1 MKKRRLRKR
10 IMASVMAFLMVA
22 ALIPANYFGSVP
34 VKAETGATVWFDIS
48 QVDIPEGTTEVV
60 YSAETVF
67 GDIPVLATSSKTVK
81 VIDCTADGITDENGN
96 AFTRKLALGGTGKTT
111 ERCVKITVPFT
122 AEITVMALSS
132 GAAGRKLKVVD
143 ENNAEVTTFIME
155 AKAEGAVVPENKVT
169 VSAGTYYMYS
179 AGSGID
185 IYDIDI
191 QRVITMDISSV
202 DIPEGTTEVV
212 YSAETVLGDV
222 SALATS
228 SKTVKVIDCTADGI
242 TDENGNAFARKLA
255 LGGTGKITERCVK
268 ITVPFTAEIAVKAL
282 SSGAAGRKL
291 KVVDENNAEVTT
303 FIMEAKA
310 EGAVVPENKV
320 TVSAGTY
327 YMYSTGSGID
337 IYDIT
342 VNRALSFD
350 LSGIAEENLGNNI
363 SAEFAAGD
371 FTVIP
376 GSSTVKVATTEG
388 ITNDEGK
395 AFTRKLSLGG
405 SGSKTKRVIKFTL
418 DFVTELDV
426 YALSTGDAARTLKI
440 ENEAGT
446 VVGQLTAIEK
456 SNTVIPAQPIKLAP
470 GTYYMYS
477 AGSGID
483 VFDIRIT
490 PDAKPLTAW
499 DEVATPVINNVT
511 VDADGNFVVD
521 FTANI
526 DKSAGAEY
534 LMVSMVSNGHEV
546 ASTKIVG
553 KATSTV
559 MIPYWSGDYTFTA
572 TAVRSGEAHKSSD
585 PYEYKDY
592 VLALKKPV
600 FNMLESVGGGSVYV
614 DWVNNEKADSYIVE
628 YKEDGATD
636 YTKVATTTDGHYT
649 ITGLTVGK
657 TYDVKVTANCA
668 AEGLTSVYNKSI
680 TVSADATH
688 QWYAA
693 ITGSSQTS
701 DITVSQADGTSANYK
716 FDVQDSQ
723 ANKTNISEAADITNT
738 AGKVTINGTA
748 NGKISDD
755 EDGIQYY
762 FTRINPNK
770 ENFVLE
776 ATFKITDTS
785 LTPDNQ
791 TGFGVWA
798 SDILGINNFGAGTYV
813 HKYCNSVSCLYYSSK
828 TDKPTLRNIEGYSSS
843 DASNNDGADRVNG
856 GQKFSSTASFAVG
869 NTYTFKLEKT
879 NDAFIGTFNGQELKY
894 DNTAL
899 LSTQDDGSLCI
910 GVALGRKVSVEIT
923 DIKFTTSESTGVSG
937 GNKDTKITPNA
948 TVYSSET
955 TGSTTYEYIY
965 VPNCAGKLTVE
976 GTDCVDKQVAAN
988 EVVRVN
994 VTLKV
999 GNNEVK
1005 STFVPDAA
1013 ETIASTTPIVK
1024 TTKVE
1029 CKQYGKEGE
1038 TIIVSPE
1045 GKADGL
1051 GTEESPLDIATAV
1064 KYAQPGQ
1071 TLYLLDGTYKD
1082 WANIKR
1088 SVSGTA
1094 DKMITMVAQT
1104 PGKVVFEG
1112 AGINVIGSYWH
1123 IYGIYVKDST
1133 GVGIQVSGNYNVIE
1147 MCTVE
1152 HAANSGI
1159 QLSRSGSADNDAG
1172 INGKLWPTGNLIK
1185 NCESFDNCDAG
1196 RNDADGFAAKLTCG
1210 NDNKFYGCIAHH
1222 NIDDGWDLYAKSVSG
1237 EIGSV
1242 TIENCVAY
1250 NNGWLTTDDIT
1261 AADYQFGEGNGFKL
1275 GGGYLKGGHVLNNSI
1290 TFNNHGKGIT
1300 SNSCPDCQII
1310 NCTSYNNSYPGSGA
1324 YSVGL
1329 NSKASAE
1336 KEWVVKGLISM
1347 ANQDLTK
1354 LADTV
1359 PFALQSADNY
1369 IYDGAA
1375 SYNNLGVKA
1384 VDEWFKSVDT
1394 KLVPARAANGSIDM
1408 QGLLELLDTAP
1419 ADTGARLDVTSKA
1432 ALSVQPQKT
1441 TVVSSINQGTDDEN
1455 DKPNPDDGNDK
1466 PNPDDG
1472 NSKPD
1477 DNTGAATG
1485 DMTPNTAPF
1494 AGLLLISAMLMAG
1507 VYFYDRKRR
1516 ALVRK

>member
-1 MKKRRLRKR
+1 MTNICIEMTSKILLNYFNTGGQPDNKIKEDNMKKRRLRKR
-10 IMASVMAFLMVA
+10 IMASVMAFLMVV
-22 ALIPANYFGSVP
+22 ALIPAGYFGNVP
-34 VKAETGATVWFDIS
+34 VSAETGATVWFDLS
-48 QVDIPEGTTEVV
+48 QVDIPEGTTEVT
-60 YSAETVF
+60 YSEETIF

-122 AEITVMALSS
+122 AEIAVKALSS
-132 GAAGRKLKVVD
+132 GAAGRTLKVVD
-143 ENNAEVTTFIME
+143 DTNAEVAAFTMN
-155 AKAEGAVVPENKVT
+155 ALADGVAPENKVT

-185 IYDIDI
+185 IYDI
-191 QRVITMDISSV
+191 
-202 DIPEGTTEVV
+202 
-212 YSAETVLGDV
+212 
-222 SALATS
+222 
-228 SKTVKVIDCTADGI
+228 
-242 TDENGNAFARKLA
+242 
-255 LGGTGKITERCVK
+255 
-268 ITVPFTAEIAVKAL
+268 
-282 SSGAAGRKL
+282 
-291 KVVDENNAEVTT
+291 
-303 FIMEAKA
+303 
-310 EGAVVPENKV
+310 
-320 TVSAGTY
+320 
-327 YMYSTGSGID
+327 
-337 IYDIT
+337 T
-342 VNRALSFD
+342 VNGALSFD
-350 LSGIAEENLGNNI
+350 LSGIAEENLGSDI
-363 SAEFAAGD
+363 SDEFTAGD

-376 GSSTVKVATTEG
+376 GSSTVKVAVPE
-388 ITNDEGK
+388 NVSDDEGK

-405 SGSKTKRVIKFTL
+405 SGSNSKRVIKFTL

-426 YALSTGDAARTLKI
+426 YALSSGDADRVLKI

-446 VVGQLTAIEK
+446 VVGQLAAIDK
-456 SNTVIPAQPIKLAP
+456 ANTVVPAQSIKLAP

-477 AGSGID
+477 ASSGID
-483 VFDIRIT
+483 VFDIRIK

-499 DEVATPVINNVT
+499 EDVETPVINSVT
-511 VDADGNFVVD
+511 LDEDGNFVVD

-526 DKSAGAEY
+526 DKFAGAEY
-534 LMVSMVSNGHEV
+534 IMISMVSNGNEV

-553 KATSTV
+553 KSASTV

-572 TAVRSGEAHKSSD
+572 TAVRSGEPHKSST

-614 DWVNNEKADSYIVE
+614 DWVNNEKADSYTVE
-628 YKEDGATD
+628 YKEEGSAD
-636 YTKVATTTDGHYT
+636 YTKAATTTDGHYT

-657 TYDVKVTANCA
+657 TYDVQVTANCT

-693 ITGSSQTS
+693 ITGSAQTS
-701 DITVSQADGTSANYK
+701 DITVSEADGTSTNYK

-723 ANKTNISEAADITNT
+723 ANKTNISEASDITNT
-738 AGKVTINGTA
+738 TGKVTINGTTS
-748 NGKISDD
+748 GKISDD
-755 EDGIQYY
+755 EDGYQYY
-762 FTRINPNK
+762 FTRINPNT

-776 ATFKITDTS
+776 ATFKITDIS

-813 HKYCNSVSCLYYSSK
+813 HKYCNSISCLYYSSK
-828 TDKPTLRNIEGYSSS
+828 TNKPSLRSIEGYLSS
-843 DASNNDGADRVNG
+843 DASNNDGAERVNG
-856 GQKFSSTASFAVG
+856 VQQFSSTASFEVG

-879 NDAFIGTFNGQELKY
+879 NDAFIGTFNGQEIKY

-910 GVALGRKVSVEIT
+910 GVMLGRKVSVEIT

-976 GTDCVDKQVAAN
+976 GTDCVDKPVAAN

-994 VTLKV
+994 VTLQV

-1005 STFVPDAA
+1005 STFVPDVS
-1013 ETIASTTPIVK
+1013 ETITSTSPVVK

-1038 TIIVSPE
+1038 TIIVSPD

-1071 TLYLLDGTYKD
+1071 TLYLLDGTYTD
-1082 WANIKR
+1082 WTNIKR

-1104 PGKVVFEG
+1104 PGKAVFEG
-1112 AGINVIGSYWH
+1112 TGINVIGSYWH

-1152 HAANSGI
+1152 HAANSGV

-1210 NDNKFYGCIAHH
+1210 NDNKFYGCISHN

-1237 EIGSV
+1237 EIGAV

-1261 AADYQFGEGNGFKL
+1261 AKDYQFGEGNGFKL
-1275 GGGYLKGGHVLNNSI
+1275 GGGYLKGGHVLKNSI

-1324 YSVGL
+1324 YNVGL

-1347 ANQDLTK
+1347 ANEELTK
-1354 LADTV
+1354 LADTI
-1359 PFALQSADNY
+1359 PFALQSADNF

-1394 KLVPARAANGSIDM
+1394 TVAPARAANGSIDM
-1408 QGLLELLDTAP
+1408 QGLLELLETAP
-1419 ADTGARLDVTSKA
+1419 SDTGARLDVTSEA
-1432 ALSVQPQKT
+1432 AISVQPEKT
-1441 TVVSSINQGTDDEN
+1441 TVVSGIVEDADYTAVNEAIAAANALTKENYVDFTGVEAAIAAVVENLPASKQSEVDAMAKAINDAIAALEIKTDTP
-1455 DKPNPDDGNDK
+1455 DKEPD
-1466 PNPDDG
+1466 
-1472 NSKPD
+1472 NSAP
-1477 DNTGAATG
+1477 ATG
-1485 DMTPNTAPF
+1485 DNSFTYILALMAMLLVS
-1494 AGLLLISAMLMAG
+1494 GGILLINTK
-1507 VYFYDRKRR
+1507 KR
-1516 ALVRK
+1516 LVK